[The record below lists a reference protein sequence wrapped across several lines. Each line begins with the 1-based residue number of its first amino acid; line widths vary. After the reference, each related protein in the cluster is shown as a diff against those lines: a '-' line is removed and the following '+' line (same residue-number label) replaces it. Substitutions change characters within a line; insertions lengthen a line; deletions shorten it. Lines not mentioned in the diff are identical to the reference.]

1 MTRTVLITGGNKGIG
16 RACAQRFA
24 ADGHRVVVTGRD
36 ADALDA
42 VTREV
47 RGVQALA
54 FDVADEAAWSNLD
67 LPVDVLVA
75 NAGVASTAPL
85 RSTTLDDWRRTYEV
99 NVTGVFLG
107 ARTVLPGML
116 ERGWGR
122 IVAVASVAGHR
133 GVRYGSAYSA
143 SKHAV
148 LGLMRSIAVEVAG
161 TAVTANSVC
170 PGFVATEMTERSVER
185 IVTTTGRRE
194 SDARATLE
202 AMQPLGRFVEPTE
215 VADAVAFFA
224 SPGAGAVNGQSMIL
238 DGGGVQQ

>member
-1 MTRTVLITGGNKGIG
+1 MKTVLITGGNKGIG
-16 RACAQRFA
+16 RACAERFA

-36 ADALDA
+36 RAALDA
-42 VTREV
+42 VAREV
-47 RGVQALA
+47 PGVEALA
-54 FDVADEAAWSNLD
+54 FDVCDEAAWEGLD
-67 LPVDVLVA
+67 LAVDVLVA

-85 RSTTLDDWRRTYEV
+85 HKTTLEQWRSTYEI

-107 ARTVLPGML
+107 ARAVLPGMR

-143 SKHAV
+143 SKHGL

-161 TAVTANSVC
+161 TAITANSVC
-170 PGFVATEMTERSVER
+170 PGFVATDMAERSVER
-185 IVTTTGRRE
+185 IVSTTGRPQDE
-194 SDARATLE
+194 ARAVLE
-202 AMQPLGRFVEPTE
+202 NMQPLGRLVEPAE

-224 SPGAGAVNGQSMIL
+224 TEQAAAINGQSMIL

>member
-1 MTRTVLITGGNKGIG
+1 MTTVLITGGNKGIG

-36 ADALDA
+36 ERALDSVA
-42 VTREV
+42 KEV
-47 RGVQALA
+47 PGVEPLA
-54 FDVADEAAWSNLD
+54 FDVTDEAAWSALD
-67 LPVDVLVA
+67 LRVDVLVA
-75 NAGVASTAPL
+75 NAGVAATAPL
-85 RSTTLDDWRRTYEV
+85 HTTTLEQWRSTYEI

-107 ARTVLPGML
+107 ARAVVPGMR

-122 IVAVASVAGHR
+122 LVAAASVASHR

-143 SKHAV
+143 SKHGL

-161 TAVTANSVC
+161 TGITSNSVC
-170 PGFVATEMTERSVER
+170 PGFVETDMAQRSVDR
-185 IVTTTGRRE
+185 IVETTGRDE
-194 SDARATLE
+194 QDARAVLE
-202 AMQPLGRFVEPTE
+202 NMQPLGRMVQPAE

-224 SPGAGAVNGQSMIL
+224 SAEAAAINGQSMIL

>member
-1 MTRTVLITGGNKGIG
+1 MTTVLITGGNKGIG

-36 ADALDA
+36 ERALDSVA
-42 VTREV
+42 KEV
-47 RGVQALA
+47 PGVEPLA
-54 FDVADEAAWSNLD
+54 FDVTDEAAWSALD
-67 LPVDVLVA
+67 LRVDVLVA
-75 NAGVASTAPL
+75 NAGVAATAPL
-85 RSTTLDDWRRTYEV
+85 HTTTLEQWRSTYEI

-107 ARTVLPGML
+107 ARAVVPGMR

-122 IVAVASVAGHR
+122 LVAVASVASHR

-143 SKHAV
+143 SKHGL

-161 TAVTANSVC
+161 TGITSNSVC
-170 PGFVATEMTERSVER
+170 PGFVETDMAQRSVDR
-185 IVTTTGRRE
+185 IVETTGRDE
-194 SDARATLE
+194 QDARAVLE
-202 AMQPLGRFVEPTE
+202 NMQPLGRMVQPAE

-224 SPGAGAVNGQSMIL
+224 SAEAAAINGQSMIL